1 MSEQQYTAR
10 RGVNEKTLFDCMGS
24 SVDVNLKMGTPGEN
38 LLSKSK
44 ELMKKASLHRLVGLQ
59 IVTNSL
65 RSVLT
70 VVLHSACN
78 LVLNSPGG

>member
-44 ELMKKASLHRLVGLQ
+44 S
-59 IVTNSL
+59 S
-65 RSVLT
+65 
-70 VVLHSACN
+70 
-78 LVLNSPGG
+78 